1 MDSKAAQNM
10 ERRARAWLR
19 ARPELMRRIPLLSLI
34 AGLIL
39 LTISG
44 AALFY
49 LNNYEEKAFRWVNH
63 TLEVQESA
71 RQYHTLVQNAVI
83 GQRGYLLTGE
93 DRFLEP
99 YRSALAAIPAAQ
111 AEIRELVRSDSVQQT
126 RLDEMDRL
134 VERLLSDLPKPV
146 EIALGGERIQALR
159 LVQKDSV
166 DEVLQDFRLEV
177 DRFLK
182 EEDRLLRDRKEKKLH
197 AEQFVFVVSFVT
209 ICLVTGLIISAFFVV
224 RNQERVFRVAERTF
238 RNTNLELE
246 RRVAERTAQLETEK
260 ARTEAE
266 NKRAESLLRDLNH
279 RVGNNLQLVASFLG
293 LQMNQV
299 NSKEAQYALKTA
311 RERILSIAS
320 AQRRLRLSGQG
331 ESVEA
336 AGFLG
341 AIIEDLEANFD
352 AEQDVTIECSAEGAF
367 IPSKDAV
374 SIGVIATELI
384 TNALK
389 YAFDGLP
396 GGTIRV
402 TLNARNNDESFEL
415 EVADDGVGLNSNNA
429 NSKGGLGTRI
439 IERLTVALGGEV
451 ERTEASSGSKR
462 PGTVVRVIFPNPN
475 LI

>member
-1 MDSKAAQNM
+1 MKSHS
-10 ERRARAWLR
+10 RARLQ
-19 ARPELMRRIPLLSLI
+19 ARPDLMRRVPLLSLI

-39 LTISG
+39 LTVS
-44 AALFY
+44 AATLFY
-49 LNNYEEKAFRWVNH
+49 LNDYEEKAYRWVNH

-71 RQYHTLVQNAVI
+71 RKYHTLVQNAVI

-99 YRSALAAIPAAQ
+99 YRDALAAIPVAQ
-111 AEIRELVRSDSVQQT
+111 AEIRELVRDDSVQQT

-146 EIALGGERIQALR
+146 EIALGGERIQALG
-159 LVQKDSV
+159 LVQKGPV
-166 DEVLQDFRLEV
+166 DEVLKDFRLEI

-209 ICLVTGLIISAFFVV
+209 ISLVAGLIMSAFFVV
-224 RNQERVFRVAERTF
+224 RNQERVFREAELALK
-238 RNTNLELE
+238 NTNLELE
-246 RRVAERTAQLETEK
+246 RRVSERTTQLEAEK

-299 NSKEAQYALKTA
+299 NSEEARYALKTA
-311 RERILSIAS
+311 RERVLSIAS

-331 ESVEA
+331 ETVEA

-352 AEQDVTIECSAEGAF
+352 AEQDVAIECSAEGAF

-402 TLNARNNDESFEL
+402 TLNTRNNDEMFEL
-415 EVADDGVGLNSNNA
+415 EVADDGVGMDAENSGA
-429 NSKGGLGTRI
+429 RGGLGTRI
-439 IERLTVALGGEV
+439 IERLSVALGGEV
-451 ERTEASSGSKR
+451 ERSEASSGSER